1 MAKFNIRAPT
11 GRRGI
16 PAIIGVG
23 GIFLVV
29 VFFWSSWMTRDQGLP
44 QGDENRYLASAE
56 RARRVLET
64 PPDGIG
70 ATLEALGDVHPTH
83 PPLFPVAAGLLM
95 GMIGPEL
102 QRLMVIQIGFLL
114 LLLISV
120 YNAGRILTDRGRGL
134 AATILVAAFP
144 LVFKYTHEFYLEL
157 PTTALTAWAMWLLI
171 AWRAHGGWHRA
182 LLLGLAIA
190 LGLLTKWT
198 FIVFITVPAI
208 SLLDRLRRHR
218 DLGAVEVWVGFFLG
232 LVLALP
238 WYIRHQDRIAQFIA
252 WNQANAYWHLADPTT
267 LGGWL
272 FYPLRLPHLMGGVAF
287 VLTVVGL
294 GFALTRSR
302 REGVVLGWFL
312 FPFIVFA
319 LIGTK
324 AYDARHLL
332 PVLPAAAL
340 LGSLVVTTG
349 PHLLRGAAWGAVL
362 STVPL
367 NLIPA
372 AGLGMKHTLR
382 GVIPG
387 TDYSIGGYYQ
397 EPETTDFG
405 VHQIYAQVRAEM
417 ERTGEARAGVLVL
430 AAVRSLS
437 SDALIYL
444 SWLEGKRLTVFDPE
458 PQAGGEGNPED
469 PALLDKILRADFV
482 VVKAGLPV
490 DSNVNHHR
498 DDFLRWHAFFV
509 TEGFAEREPLRRIAS
524 VVTPDSDEVRIYR
537 RDHAYSVPQQE
548 EIVRRYLTTLID
560 RSFRADH
567 DHPGYRSAMLRL
579 AGLVREQGD
588 IERAVALEDLVRIVI
603 DGKEDAAANLPARA
617 AAVPHEPWLAF
628 ESAWALFD
636 AGKAEPAAAL
646 LGKRPAEC
654 ALEPAMLGLLGTIRE
669 HQERFGDAVRIWQAL
684 ATLDPLDPEPCER
697 LVLVHEAMGSPDAT
711 LDRVRRIAELKTR
724 VAAGPFDHW
733 QDSRA
738 LAELFEKDD
747 PGEAEIHLYRAV
759 LAAPPGAA
767 ASIAAFQDWM
777 ALQKRGG
784 NVDAVIAFLRRRYS
798 IEKDEAMKKQI
809 EAMLERL

>member
-1 MAKFNIRAPT
+1 
-11 GRRGI
+11 
-16 PAIIGVG
+16 
-23 GIFLVV
+23 
-29 VFFWSSWMTRDQGLP
+29 
-44 QGDENRYLASAE
+44 
-56 RARRVLET
+56 
-64 PPDGIG
+64 
-70 ATLEALGDVHPTH
+70 
-83 PPLFPVAAGLLM
+83 
-95 GMIGPEL
+95 
-102 QRLMVIQIGFLL
+102 
-114 LLLISV
+114 
-120 YNAGRILTDRGRGL
+120 
-134 AATILVAAFP
+134 
-144 LVFKYTHEFYLEL
+144 
-157 PTTALTAWAMWLLI
+157 
-171 AWRAHGGWHRA
+171 
-182 LLLGLAIA
+182 
-190 LGLLTKWT
+190 
-198 FIVFITVPAI
+198 VPAI

-218 DLGAVEVWVGFFLG
+218 DLGAVEVWVGLLLG

-238 WYIRHQDRIAQFIA
+238 WYLGHRERIAQFLA

-287 VLTVVGL
+287 VLTIIGLVVA
-294 GFALTRSR
+294 FTRSR
-302 REGVVLGWFL
+302 REGMVLGWFL

-324 AYDARHLL
+324 DYDARHLL
-332 PVLPAAAL
+332 PVLPAGAL
-340 LGSLVVTTG
+340 LASLVVTTG

-417 ERTGEARAGVLVL
+417 DRTGETRAGVLVL

-437 SDALIYL
+437 SDAFIYL
-444 SWLEGKRLTVFDPE
+444 SWLEGTRLSAFDPE
-458 PQAGGEGNPED
+458 PQAGGEGNPDD
-469 PALLDKILRADFV
+469 PELLDKILRADFV

-498 DDFLRWHAFFV
+498 DDLLRWHAFFV
-509 TEGFAEREPLRRIAS
+509 TEGFAAREPLRQIAS

-560 RSFRADH
+560 QDFRVDH

-579 AGLVREQGD
+579 AGLVRKQGE

-617 AAVPHEPWLAF
+617 AAVPDEPWLLF

-636 AGKAEPAAAL
+636 ADKAEPAAAW
-646 LGKRPAEC
+646 LGKRPAESE
-654 ALEPAMLGLLGTIRE
+654 LEAAMLGLLGTIRE
-669 HQERFGDAVRIWQAL
+669 HQERWSDAVPIWQAL
-684 ATLDPLDPEPCER
+684 ATREPLDPLPSQR
-697 LVLVHEAMGSPDAT
+697 LVRSVEATGDADSST
-711 LDRVRRIAELKTR
+711 LDRLRRIAELKTR

-738 LAELFEKDD
+738 LGRLFEKEN
-747 PGEAEIHLYRAV
+747 PGEAEVHMYRAV
-759 LAAPPGAA
+759 LATPPGAA

-798 IEKDEAMKKQI
+798 IEKDEGMKKQI
-809 EAMLERL
+809 EAMLGRL